1 MKENSKEE
9 FVFGYNN
16 FTEINRAILQIE
28 RKIFKNGKGSVQ
40 DKIIDVL
47 KKDLFAGHL
56 SYSCDTE
63 FYFLT
68 PVCDEALA
76 LKLEKSGLSNI
87 SYNSLNDTSDW
98 SGFAYNINGK
108 VIDPKYIK
116 QDDFLIRDEKINQDV
131 SESWSKQLF
140 NKEKSLLCGPD
151 TMSIVDVANEHNQNI
166 CAEYLSREK
175 LRYRNW
181 PIQKIIEDADE
192 RPITNYLKI
201 YRTRQIMDAIYK

>member
-1 MKENSKEE
+1 MKKYIVFLSIIVLILSPAVLFNLYTSFLFLRSKENSKEE

-68 PVCDEALA
+68 PV
-76 LKLEKSGLSNI
+76 
-87 SYNSLNDTSDW
+87 
-98 SGFAYNINGK
+98 
-108 VIDPKYIK
+108 
-116 QDDFLIRDEKINQDV
+116 
-131 SESWSKQLF
+131 SE
-140 NKEKSLLCGPD
+140 
-151 TMSIVDVANEHNQNI
+151 
-166 CAEYLSREK
+166 Y
-175 LRYRNW
+175 
-181 PIQKIIEDADE
+181 
-192 RPITNYLKI
+192 
-201 YRTRQIMDAIYK
+201 